1 MYSITKA
8 TFNKA
13 LVLIAFIFKKRE
25 NLFNLNKDHW
35 KSFLKTRA
43 YIKQKC
49 MIYTFLKKFE
59 KFYKGVEKFHQKM
72 KNQLKEK
79 SDPKIL
85 DLIDNKKEG
94 ALRVM

>member
-1 MYSITKA
+1 
-8 TFNKA
+8 
-13 LVLIAFIFKKRE
+13 
-25 NLFNLNKDHW
+25 
-35 KSFLKTRA
+35 
-43 YIKQKC
+43 

-94 ALRVM
+94 ALRVMQKLNKVFAIILMKKILPKVTKEYIMGSKHRQKLLISHI

>member
-1 MYSITKA
+1 
-8 TFNKA
+8 
-13 LVLIAFIFKKRE
+13 
-25 NLFNLNKDHW
+25 
-35 KSFLKTRA
+35 
-43 YIKQKC
+43 